1 MQYLSHSG
9 TSRVRCRRLKGRNDS
24 LFIEDARELTLAALE
39 HLESQKTELGLP
51 DLQIWSLPEFVDF
64 AKGNKL
70 KRREKEAI
78 VDQALLVIDQLYA
91 HLPFKRAR
99 YAVDPVQRLRL
110 LRFQLAD
117 TGDRQFHSEM
127 IDTFVQ
133 LRDAHTFYGLPTPYR
148 GAIAFLPFHLDFYH
162 DERRHR
168 RFVVTNILQGF
179 NHPFFA
185 PKAEITYWNGIP

>member
-1 MQYLSHSG
+1 MFYED
-9 TSRVRCRRLKGRNDS
+9 GRD
-24 LFIEDARELTLAALE
+24 RTLAAIQLLE
-39 HLESQKTELGLP
+39 GLTVQTVEEFL
-51 DLQIWSLPEFVDF
+51 DL
-64 AKGNKL
+64 ARKMKL
-70 KRREKEAI
+70 TRHEKSVI
-78 VDQALLVIDQLYA
+78 VDQAILLIDQLYA

-168 RFVVTNILQGF
+168 RFVVTNILQAF

-185 PKAEITYWNGIP
+185 PKAEITYWTDSPGEEAIHLNAERAS